1 MGEDPS
7 KVTNKPRSKLGSAKS
22 PTKRLAASENNS
34 NQESK
39 RAKKKAVD
47 SDVIVQKDLAKK
59 TGDDMKKQLFQS
71 LWSEDDEIVILKG
84 KIEYTAKKRFD
95 PLVDINA
102 FYDFI
107 KKLLYIN
114 VSKAQLSEKV
124 RRLNKKYENNASKS
138 KMGKDRTFRD
148 ANVYKLI
155 GPVLVK
161 QDLAEAN
168 ANVRKRID
176 YISAELKR
184 LDATLQDLEEKQNSK
199 KDAILKLQQRIQS
212 LQAGKSKA

>member
-1 MGEDPS
+1 MANNGLLEPKPSSKTSTPNPQSSFKDNSGSKSDTPPTNPRIKPLASKPMGEDPP

-22 PTKRLAASENNS
+22 PAKRLAASENNS

-47 SDVIVQKDLAKK
+47 SDVVVQKDLAKK
-59 TGDDMKKQLFQS
+59 TGDDTKKQLFQS

-114 VSKAQLSEKV
+114 VSKAQLFEKSEEVEQEV
-124 RRLNKKYENNASKS
+124 RE
-138 KMGKDRTFRD
+138 
-148 ANVYKLI
+148 
-155 GPVLVK
+155 
-161 QDLAEAN
+161 QC
-168 ANVRKRID
+168 
-176 YISAELKR
+176 
-184 LDATLQDLEEKQNSK
+184 
-199 KDAILKLQQRIQS
+199 
-212 LQAGKSKA
+212 